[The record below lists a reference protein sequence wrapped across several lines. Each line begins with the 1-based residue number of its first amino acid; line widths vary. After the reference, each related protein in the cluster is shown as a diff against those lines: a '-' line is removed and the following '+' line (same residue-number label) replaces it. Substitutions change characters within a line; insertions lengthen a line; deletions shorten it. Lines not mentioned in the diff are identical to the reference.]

1 MYDCGILATRL
12 LNKLRCTLIL
22 QVSGLIGNIFAFFMF
37 NGQVVASR
45 PLAKVLLT
53 LTVMSQEYIS
63 TSVRTTVGIVLLVI
77 TLSGVAVMALL
88 RYIKNIV
95 MLMMM
100 TPIFM

>member
-1 MYDCGILATRL
+1 M
-12 LNKLRCTLIL
+12 
-22 QVSGLIGNIFAFFMF
+22 SGLIGNIFAFFMF

-45 PLAKVLLT
+45 LLAKVLLT
-53 LTVMSQEYIS
+53 LTMMSQEYIS

-88 RYIKNIV
+88 RYIKNIL

-100 TPIFM
+100 AYLTKKQLANFFWFWTSANDH

>member
-1 MYDCGILATRL
+1 M
-12 LNKLRCTLIL
+12 
-22 QVSGLIGNIFAFFMF
+22 SGLIGNIFAFFMF
-37 NGQVVASR
+37 NGQVVASTK

-53 LTVMSQEYIS
+53 LAMMSQEYIS

>member
-1 MYDCGILATRL
+1 M
-12 LNKLRCTLIL
+12 
-22 QVSGLIGNIFAFFMF
+22 SGLIGNIFAFFMF

-53 LTVMSQEYIS
+53 LTMMSQEYIS

-95 MLMMM
+95 MLMIM
-100 TPIFM
+100 TPIFMLQKTTSKLFWFWTSANDP